1 MSESNIVDLRKEW
14 EKLSTPDLEAMLQT
28 ELEKQVPD
36 DDVVLLLLRI
46 LESREPDQLPELTD
60 REKAAFELYKQ
71 RVRSRRKKRFFLP
84 RWLSVAACGAVIL
97 GMLFTVMPQKAEAE
111 TFWEM
116 LQRLSDTVFEFFSRE
131 EKFSVEGY
139 PFQTDNP
146 GLQQVYDAV
155 VELGITDPMMPM
167 WLPDGYEMVQ
177 LESKDTPMLKGM
189 WARFSCEKGEI
200 VYRLNVFDGEPAH
213 QVYRDDAYYD
223 SYERNGITFH
233 ITQNNDRWTVVWSKE
248 NIECLLTLDCQEDTL
263 RRILKS
269 IYVMED

>member
-71 RVRSRRKKRFFLP
+71 RVRSRSKKRFFLP

-155 VELGITDPMMPM
+155 VELGITNPMVPM
-167 WLPDGYEMVQ
+167 WLPDGCEIVE
-177 LESKDTPMLKGM
+177 LESRDTPMVECL
-189 WARFSCEKGEI
+189 WARFSRGNSEM
-200 VYRLNVFDGEPAH
+200 VYRLDLYKGEPAH
-213 QVYRDDAYYD
+213 QFYRDDTYYD

-233 ITQNNDRWTVVWSKE
+233 ISRNNDRWTVVWSKE
-248 NIECLLTLDCQEDTL
+248 NIECSIFIDCQEETL